1 MDIEKFLE
9 AMKRKVNVDMDDQAC
24 AEALAGLEVYYKVA
38 MKTFVDNVCRQVVER
53 HIIAPFP
60 KIFSPVT
67 VSRFT
72 DDEFLQIG
80 AELEKQNRKR
90 EELKSRANKLRSSL
104 ENLQRR

>member
-1 MDIEKFLE
+1 
-9 AMKRKVNVDMDDQAC
+9 
-24 AEALAGLEVYYKVA
+24 

-53 HIIAPFP
+53 HIIAPLP

-72 DDEFLQIG
+72 DDELLQIG
-80 AELEKQNRKR
+80 AESEKQNRKR
-90 EELKSRANKLRSSL
+90 EELRSRANKLRSSL